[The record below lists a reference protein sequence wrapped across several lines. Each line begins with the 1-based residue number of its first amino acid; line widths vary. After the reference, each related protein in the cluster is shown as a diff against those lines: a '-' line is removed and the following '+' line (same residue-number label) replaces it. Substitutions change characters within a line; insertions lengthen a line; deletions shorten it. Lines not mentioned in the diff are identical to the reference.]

1 MVRILTG
8 PYAMGVFN
16 SPKRSAVNRAY
27 NIRYRIVKQLAGD
40 VSRFRLYLASLTRG
54 IRNRQARRVD
64 GEGWDFGKR
73 ALSTDRCQLK
83 AVLLS

>member
-1 MVRILTG
+1 
-8 PYAMGVFN
+8 MGVFN
-16 SPKRSAVNRAY
+16 PPKRSAVNLAY
-27 NIRYRIVKQLAGD
+27 NIRYTIVKQLAGE
-40 VSRFRLYLASLTRG
+40 VSKFRSYLATFTRG

-64 GEGWDFGKR
+64 GEEWDFGKR